1 MEIIPTPRNYPSCSS
16 TESRI
21 QVSFASLKEISR
33 LVGHFT
39 GEVHWVN
46 YIHGLSIEQLIPTHP
61 KECEIVGQLGSC
73 TTDPQG
79 GGLVGQLYML
89 VPIFKFSLGGI
100 ISGGKFIPGRIN
112 LINS

>member
-61 KECEIVGQLGSC
+61 KECEIVGQLGSGLC
-73 TTDPQG
+73 
-79 GGLVGQLYML
+79 LVGQLYML